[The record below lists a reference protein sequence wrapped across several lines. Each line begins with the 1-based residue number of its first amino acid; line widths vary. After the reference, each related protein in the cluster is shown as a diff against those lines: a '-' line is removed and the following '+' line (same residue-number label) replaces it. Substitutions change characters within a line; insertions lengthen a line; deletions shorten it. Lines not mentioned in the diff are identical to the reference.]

1 MSEKTPADVL
11 WSAVAALRLKD
22 IVLHAARFS
31 QPTPINAE
39 GEAHEFVKRA
49 VQYQRVPGEK
59 GASETLAVQVGLGVR
74 VAAAPNEKADIFV
87 EIEADF
93 VASYEIKAV
102 VTAEAIAA
110 FASFN
115 AVHNVWPF
123 WRQHV
128 FDIVNRAHLFPIEI
142 PLFSGE
148 PTGGVGMSESK
159 SKARLSAAAKRT
171 GQRRQA
177 KVRKKSG

>member
-1 MSEKTPADVL
+1 MSEKMPVDVL
-11 WSAVAALRLKD
+11 RTAVAALRLKN
-22 IVLHAARFS
+22 IVLQSARFS
-31 QPTPINAE
+31 QPIPVSAE

-49 VQYQRVPGEK
+49 VQYQRVPGDK
-59 GASETLAVQVGLGVR
+59 GSSETLAVQVGLGVR
-74 VAAAPNEKADIFV
+74 IAAAPNEKADIFV

-102 VTAEAIAA
+102 VTAEAITA

-142 PLFSGE
+142 PLFSGD

-159 SKARLSAAAKRT
+159 SKPRSSATAKRA
-171 GQRRQA
+171 GARRPT
-177 KVRKKSG
+177 KVRKKV